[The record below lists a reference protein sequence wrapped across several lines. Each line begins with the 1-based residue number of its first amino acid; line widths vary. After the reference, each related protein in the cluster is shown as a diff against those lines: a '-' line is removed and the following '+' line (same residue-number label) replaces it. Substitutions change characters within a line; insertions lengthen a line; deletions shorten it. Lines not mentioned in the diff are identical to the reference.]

1 MKPLSIFLTLIALN
15 TLTACSSLS
24 QSPAIGEHDFKTCG
38 HDANRAYQ
46 KSLERITDRLA
57 SRLLHKKRSEL
68 NILLLSGG
76 GQNGAYGIGFLRG
89 WQQKDGL
96 PQFDL
101 VSGVSTGA
109 LQAPF
114 ALIGTKEALN
124 EASILYKRAAGEFAP
139 TFDWLF
145 WLKDSGGRTDTRL
158 YEQVISNVL
167 DGPMSIH
174 LKSEFVKERQ
184 LIVGTSDLNLGV
196 GKIWELNENLHQTQK
211 ILLASTAI
219 PGIFPPQIL
228 EDHVHSDGGVV
239 SSLLPILNFKDYQ
252 HLIAK
257 ARQRGLSKKIKIN
270 LWVIMNMWT
279 HPPASYIDARS
290 PEALSKRAQSLRY
303 YLDQP
308 QSLMQLKELS
318 RLVSQLPGVEMN
330 FHATAIPSQLS
341 SRVEALELFNST
353 WMNELEDIGY
363 TKAQSSSAW
372 DPVISSYIRP
382 AIQ

>member
-1 MKPLSIFLTLIALN
+1 MKSLSVSLILI
-15 TLTACSSLS
+15 TISSLISCSSLS

-38 HDANRAYQ
+38 QESNLAHQR
-46 KSLERITDRLA
+46 SITRITDRLA
-57 SRLLHKKRSEL
+57 SRLIHKKKPEL

-89 WQQKDGL
+89 WQQKGTL

-114 ALIGTKEALN
+114 ALIGTKKALS
-124 EASILYKRAAGEFAP
+124 EASILYRRAAGEFAP

-145 WLKDSGGRTDTRL
+145 WLKDSGGRADTHL
-158 YEQVISNVL
+158 YEQVISSVL
-167 DGPMSIH
+167 NGPLSAD
-174 LKSEFVKERQ
+174 LKVEFSKKRQ

-196 GKIWELNENLHQTQK
+196 GKIWELNENIHQAQK

-219 PGIFPPQIL
+219 PGIFPPQAL
-228 EDHVHSDGGVV
+228 EDHIHSDGGVV
-239 SSLLPILNFKDYQ
+239 SSLLPILNFRDYKR
-252 HLIAK
+252 LIEK
-257 ARQRGLSKKIKIN
+257 IRYQGFSKKIKIN

-290 PEALSKRAQSLRY
+290 PAAISKRAQSLRY

-308 QSLMQLKELS
+308 HNLLQLKELS
-318 RLVSQLPGVEMN
+318 QLVSRLPNVEMS

-341 SRVEALELFNST
+341 SRAEALELFNST
-353 WMNELEDIGY
+353 WMSELENIGY
-363 TKAQSSSAW
+363 NKAQSSSPW
-372 DPVISSYIRP
+372 DPLISPYVRP
-382 AIQ
+382 SIQ